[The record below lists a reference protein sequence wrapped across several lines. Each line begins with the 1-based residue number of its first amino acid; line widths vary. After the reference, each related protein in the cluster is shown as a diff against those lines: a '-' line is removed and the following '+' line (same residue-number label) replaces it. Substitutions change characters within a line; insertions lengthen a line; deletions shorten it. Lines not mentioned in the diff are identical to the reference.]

1 MITQYTESYSSPSAD
16 IQNLI
21 ANKIALLDQ
30 YVLMQTGQYEY
41 TALVYNPNTKKTLEY
56 TISRSSSSGYNNLYT
71 VSKKEVSE
79 FRFDVSNEYYIYSN
93 VGYGKALDL
102 PVYDG
107 VMSFCLMII
116 CCMLMFAV
124 VFKGALFP
132 CIKAIRKRL
141 RF

>member
-1 MITQYTESYSSPSAD
+1 MITQYTDSYSSISSD

-21 ANKIALLDQ
+21 ANKISLLDQ

-41 TALVYNPNTKKTLEY
+41 TALVYNPNTKETVEY
-56 TISRSSSSGYNNLYT
+56 TITRSSSGSYSNYYT
-71 VSKKEVSE
+71 LSESESSE
-79 FRFDVSNEYYIYSN
+79 FSFNVTNEYYIFSN
-93 VGYGKALDL
+93 VGYGKSLDL
-102 PVYDG
+102 PVYEG
-107 VMSFCLMII
+107 VQSHCLMIL
-116 CCMLMFAV
+116 CCFLMFAV

>member
-1 MITQYTESYSSPSAD
+1 MITQYTDTYSSASSE
-16 IQNLI
+16 IQNLV

-30 YVLMQTGQYEY
+30 YILMQTGQYEY
-41 TALVYNPNTKKTLEY
+41 TALVYNPNTKECTEY
-56 TISRSSSSGYNNLYT
+56 TISRSSSGSYNTQY
-71 VSKKEVSE
+71 SVSE
-79 FRFDVSNEYYIYSN
+79 AAADFAYTVSNEYYVFSN
-93 VGYGKALDL
+93 IGYGKSLDL

-107 VMSFCLMII
+107 VISHCLMII